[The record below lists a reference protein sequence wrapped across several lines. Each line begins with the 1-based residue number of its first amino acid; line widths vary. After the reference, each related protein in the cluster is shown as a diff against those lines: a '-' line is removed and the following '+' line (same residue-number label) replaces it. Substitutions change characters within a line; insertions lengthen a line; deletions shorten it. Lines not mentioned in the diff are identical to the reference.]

1 MQQNT
6 TSWSWLLGLVLRF
19 SNTDAF
25 LGGGLQPEASVF
37 DNRER
42 LYNFRKLHF
51 VALSYTTKIQY
62 PVLIMLWC
70 VCFSNFLYCWVL
82 QNFVSLHKHAISYT
96 HTSNWKV
103 IKYCILFCL
112 GVWQVSF
119 SFWPQ
124 TLKQSVRVT
133 AFGRGLLFRFV
144 CAPTPV
150 LHDSVFIVGS
160 QLSE

>member
-1 MQQNT
+1 M
-6 TSWSWLLGLVLRF
+6 L
-19 SNTDAF
+19 F
-25 LGGGLQPEASVF
+25 LGGVGQL
-37 DNRER
+37 R
-42 LYNFRKLHF
+42 LDTNLKHQCLTTGKDFITSGSYILLHW
-51 VALSYTTKIQY
+51 SYTTKIQY
-62 PVLIMLWC
+62 PVLIMLGC

-103 IKYCILFCL
+103 LKYCILFCL